1 MGIRG
6 CREAPGADGMPGISF
21 SGIIDIEVWQGDHD
35 LHWNMFPAEIEGG
48 VGGEQ
53 A

>member
-1 MGIRG
+1 MAWRMTDRHGNQRVQ
-6 CREAPGADGMPGISF
+6 RGISF